1 MTSTS
6 RRTTL
11 ALAFSAISAISATL
25 MSPLARAQSWP
36 SKPIRLIVPFPPG
49 GATDTVA
56 RLIAERLAPRLGQPV
71 IIDNKP
77 GAATVIGVDAVAKSA
92 PDGHT
97 LLVSGASSFTVV
109 PALRSKLPFDI
120 LKDLTPI
127 ALVTYAPLVLVTA
140 PSKPY
145 QRLPELIAQARAK
158 PKSLTYSTYGPGT
171 APHLSGEL
179 LAHAAGVEL
188 DAVPYKG
195 SAEALIGV
203 MRGDV
208 DMGVETLS
216 AASAHIK
223 SGKLRVLAVTS
234 GKRTAFL
241 PDTPG
246 MDELRLPAA
255 SFDGFY
261 AMAAPAGMPAA
272 AAQRLTR
279 EVREIMALPEVKDK
293 CAQLSLEAVAL
304 GPDALRTIMQ
314 TDIARFR
321 ELGQRIKI
329 SLD

>member
-11 ALAFSAISAISATL
+11 ITALAALVTSLA
-25 MSPLARAQSWP
+25 SPLASAQSWP
-36 SKPIRLIVPFPPG
+36 SKPLKLIVPFPPG

-56 RLIAERLAPRLGQPV
+56 RLIAERLGSRLGQAV
-71 IIDNKP
+71 IIENKP
-77 GAATVIGVDAVAKSA
+77 GAATVIGVDAVAKSI

-109 PALRSKLPFDI
+109 PGLRSKLPFDV

-145 QRLPELIAQARAK
+145 QRLSDVIAQARAK

-171 APHLSGEL
+171 APHLSAEL

-188 DAVPYKG
+188 EAVPYKG
-195 SAEALIGV
+195 SAEALIGL
-203 MRGDV
+203 MRGDIDV
-208 DMGVETLS
+208 GVETLS
-216 AASAHIK
+216 AASAQIK
-223 SGKLRVLAVTS
+223 AGKLRVLAVTS
-234 GKRTAFL
+234 GKRTVFL
-241 PDTPG
+241 PETPG
-246 MDELRLPAA
+246 MEELRLPQA

-261 AMAAPAGMPAA
+261 AVAAPAGTPATVV
-272 AAQRLTR
+272 QRLTR
-279 EVREIMALPEVKDK
+279 EISEIMALPEVKEK

-304 GPDALRTIMQ
+304 GPDALRAVMK